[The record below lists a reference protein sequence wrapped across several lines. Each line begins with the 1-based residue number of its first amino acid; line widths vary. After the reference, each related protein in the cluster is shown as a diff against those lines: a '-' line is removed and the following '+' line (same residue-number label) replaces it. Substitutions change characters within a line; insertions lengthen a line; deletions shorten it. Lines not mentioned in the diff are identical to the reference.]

1 MDPGELKPT
10 RSSRQ
15 PVIIEGNWQEPT
27 VEEQLKHDTVHKLE
41 VSEHNLKFEAL
52 IILCK
57 K

>member
-10 RSSRQ
+10 RDSKQ

-41 VSEHNLKFEAL
+41 VCRHYTLSVYIQSGL
-52 IILCK
+52 
-57 K
+57 

>member
-10 RSSRQ
+10 RDSKQ

-41 VSEHNLKFEAL
+41 VCRHYTFSVYIQSGLY
-52 IILCK
+52 
-57 K
+57 